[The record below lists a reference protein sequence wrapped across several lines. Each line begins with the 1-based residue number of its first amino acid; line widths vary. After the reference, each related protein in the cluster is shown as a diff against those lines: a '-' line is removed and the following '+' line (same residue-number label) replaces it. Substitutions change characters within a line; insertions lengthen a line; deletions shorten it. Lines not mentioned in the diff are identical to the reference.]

1 MDKLLKQFLTV
12 AELNSLSHAAT
23 RLFISQPTLTHNI
36 KKLEDNLGV
45 ELFVRSSKGMALT
58 PYGELL
64 MEQTRI
70 MQRVHDNAM
79 EKLAQLKVKRERGLR
94 IGVGMAWWHLFFRD
108 LLQDYR
114 RENPTAPVHVDIG
127 NHLRSMDQLLC
138 GDIDLFIG
146 HEIVGLN
153 ERAGAVFNPLF
164 QAFDGCYVRA
174 GHPLLAQSSCS
185 LVDLLAYPHLDVT
198 PDEARYTQVL
208 DNLALKQAQ
217 RERYYV
223 PERVV
228 WATNSMTAGLDIL
241 RDSDAVMTYTNVL
254 ADYFAQQGV
263 LPLPIEEPQGPHT
276 VGLYVLAER
285 ADDEHIQHI
294 TRLIQQHVA
303 SAPFIS
309 QVTL

>member
-79 EKLAQLKVKRERGLR
+79 DKLAQLKIKRERGLR
-94 IGVGMAWWHLFFRD
+94 IGVGMAWWHLFFRE
-108 LLQDYR
+108 LFQEFR
-114 RENPTAPVHVDIG
+114 RANPTAPAHVDIG

-146 HEIVGLN
+146 HQIVGLN
-153 ERAGAVFNPLF
+153 ERSGAQFQPLF
-164 QAFDGCYVRA
+164 QAYDGCFVRA
-174 GHPLLAQSSCS
+174 GHPLLQQASCS
-185 LVDLLAYPHLDVT
+185 LTDLLDYPHLDVT

-208 DNLALKQAQ
+208 ENSALKQAQ

-223 PERVV
+223 PDRVV
-228 WATNSMTAGLDIL
+228 WATNSMSAGLDIL

-263 LPLPIEEPQGPHT
+263 LPLPINEPQGPHT

-285 ADDEHIQHI
+285 ADDAHIQYI
-294 TRLIQQHVA
+294 TGMIQRYIEA
-303 SAPFIS
+303 APFIT
-309 QVTL
+309 QVNV